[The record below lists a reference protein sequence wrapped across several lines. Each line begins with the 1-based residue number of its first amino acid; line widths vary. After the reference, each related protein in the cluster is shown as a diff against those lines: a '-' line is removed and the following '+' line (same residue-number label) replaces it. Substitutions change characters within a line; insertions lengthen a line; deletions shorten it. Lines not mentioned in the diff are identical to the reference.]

1 MRKELL
7 FELPSAYR
15 DSMRIYGYG
24 FGGTEKTACV
34 VGATRGNEIQQLYV
48 CSQLIKVLK
57 DLEAQGRIAKG
68 RGILVIPCCN
78 SASMNIGR
86 RFWAMDNTDINRM
99 FPGYDQGETT
109 QRIAAGVFSAVQDY
123 AYGIQ
128 LASFYMA
135 GDFVPHVRLM
145 DTGYQTTSLANLFGL
160 PYVVV
165 RKPRPYDTTTLN
177 YNWQIW
183 NTNAFSVYTK
193 ETAAIDETSARQAV
207 QAILR
212 FLTRMGIL
220 HTTIHGGYIAAT
232 VHEEDMRVIR
242 ADCAGLYR
250 RCCRT
255 GDMVSAGTL
264 LAEIIDPYEGGVIR
278 RVTAPCAG
286 VVFFSQ
292 QDPLVMEN
300 AALFKMVVG

>member
-15 DSMRIYGYG
+15 DSMRIYGYQ
-24 FGGTEKTACV
+24 FGGSEKTACI

-48 CSQLIKVLK
+48 CSQLIRTLK
-57 DLEAQGRIAKG
+57 SLESGGRIAKG
-68 RGILVIPCCN
+68 KGIQVIPCCN
-78 SASMNIGR
+78 SSSVNIGR

-99 FPGYDQGETT
+99 FPGYDRGETT
-109 QRIAAGVFSAVQDY
+109 QRIAAGVFEAVQDY

-128 LASFYMA
+128 LASFYMS

-145 DTGYQTTSLANLFGL
+145 DTGYQNTSLANLFGL

-193 ETAAIDETSARQAV
+193 ETSTIDDVTARQAV

-220 HTTIHGGYIAAT
+220 RMNIHGGYIATT
-232 VHEEDMRVIR
+232 VHEEDMRIIR
-242 ADCAGLYR
+242 TPAAGICR
-250 RCCRT
+250 RCCNT
-255 GDMVSAGTL
+255 GDSVPTGTL
-264 LAEIIDPYEGGVIR
+264 LAEIIDPYEGY
-278 RVTAPCAG
+278 VTAQVKAPCPG
-286 VVFFSQ
+286 VLFFSQ
-292 QDPLVMEN
+292 RDPLVMEH
-300 AALFKMVVG
+300 AVLFKMIAQ